1 MTQEVLNFIVPTS
14 TVKMMTQ
21 ENHHSYISFD
31 KKGFKCVEI
40 HYKQTEFRML
50 IILPD
55 ERFGLK
61 NVIKKPDVQTI
72 ESLKDANNSSTERI
86 ILKMPKFY
94 IEYEAN
100 LNET

>member
-1 MTQEVLNFIVPTS
+1 MTQE
-14 TVKMMTQ
+14 K
-21 ENHHSYISFD
+21 HHSYISFD
-31 KKGFKCVEI
+31 EKWFKCVAI